1 VGNDAISSDRFY
13 YLSNVNL
20 NDGGKGYS
28 WGQDFKN
35 AYNGYN
41 ISHYANPAVTW
52 EIAEKTN
59 WGMELGLFNDATIQ
73 IDYFTE
79 NRSNI
84 YMSRDYIPLTMG
96 LTAPIASNIGK
107 AESHGVDASIDYKV
121 SVNRDLW
128 ITSRLNFTYATNKI
142 VENGEPQYPYP
153 YMSSIGQPMNQ
164 LRGLVAER
172 LFIDELDALNSP
184 NQYDAF
190 NIDQK
195 KSGYLAGD
203 IKYVDVNKDGKIDD
217 SDMVP
222 IGYPTVPE
230 IIYGF
235 GASIG
240 YKDFDFSFFFQGSGR
255 SSFFIDPTSI
265 SPFVNE
271 RNALKIIADNHWS
284 DDNPDP
290 NAFWP
295 RMSVTSVAN
304 NEKPSTWW
312 LRNGS
317 FLRLKSLEFGYSL
330 PSKLMKKINME
341 KARFYASGTNL
352 FVISGFDLWDP
363 EMGGQ
368 GLGYPPQQ
376 IINLGLNVNF

>member
-1 VGNDAISSDRFY
+1 
-13 YLSNVNL
+13 
-20 NDGGKGYS
+20 
-28 WGQDFKN
+28 
-35 AYNGYN
+35 
-41 ISHYANPAVTW
+41 
-52 EIAEKTN
+52 
-59 WGMELGLFNDATIQ
+59 
-73 IDYFTE
+73 
-79 NRSNI
+79 
-84 YMSRDYIPLTMG
+84 
-96 LTAPIASNIGK
+96 
-107 AESHGVDASIDYKV
+107 
-121 SVNRDLW
+121 
-128 ITSRLNFTYATNKI
+128 
-142 VENGEPQYPYP
+142 ENGEPQYPYP

-164 LRGLVAER
+164 PRGLIAER
-172 LFIDELDALNSP
+172 LFIDELDVLNSP
-184 NQYDAF
+184 SQYNQTANSNGVKYM
-190 NIDQK
+190 
-195 KSGYLAGD
+195 AGD

-222 IGYPTVPE
+222 IGFPTVPE

-240 YKDFDFSFFFQGSGR
+240 YKNVDFSFFFQGSGR

-295 RMSVTSVAN
+295 RMSVASVPN

-312 LRNGS
+312 LRDGS
-317 FLRLKSLEFGYSL
+317 FLRLKSVEFGYSL
-330 PSKLMKKINME
+330 PSKLMKKINVE

-352 FVISGFDLWDP
+352 FVISRFKLWDP